1 MLLHG
6 SHRKILRAR
15 NRVPTAFF
23 MSLAVPAS
31 FRCLPSTKASTSV
44 PNGTINGGYWVRP
57 AHVESK
63 RSEPHVPLAAT
74 FTAPAVVVD
83 GISIE
88 DEFEK
93 LTKDLGKTSTL
104 EITTKA
110 HEKLGDNIIALAFSG
125 AEDVTSIES
134 WLTGCL
140 LSVFIDAL
148 KEVRAMEGSSD
159 GFLIMSTK
167 ANYTYLLVRNWDY

>member
-1 MLLHG
+1 M
-6 SHRKILRAR
+6 
-15 NRVPTAFF
+15 
-23 MSLAVPAS
+23 
-31 FRCLPSTKASTSV
+31 
-44 PNGTINGGYWVRP
+44 RP

-74 FTAPAVVVD
+74 FTAP

-110 HEKLGDNIIALAFSG
+110 HEKLGDNIIALAFRYFFVPFFM
-125 AEDVTSIES
+125 DI
-134 WLTGCL
+134 L
-140 LSVFIDAL
+140 
-148 KEVRAMEGSSD
+148 
-159 GFLIMSTK
+159 
-167 ANYTYLLVRNWDY
+167 Y